1 MSTAVDFIRGKTSIW
16 EMASLPNRYSHH
28 LYRDNYV
35 QSLKALKDP
44 NGPEAKK
51 IEGEAMVSALTG
63 GAL

>member
-1 MSTAVDFIRGKTSIW
+1 
-16 EMASLPNRYSHH
+16 MASLPNRYSHH

-63 GAL
+63 GVM